1 MFNKGTNMTH
11 KRVFGEQV
19 SDDDILVFSKEIADG
34 QTIKLEDF
42 AADVYLD
49 DVIDKPWGFE
59 HRVYAD
65 LLIDVWRL
73 SVTSGQSTSM
83 HCHPRK
89 ETVLIC
95 LQGNIRVNF
104 IRTSHLLKQGDFISI
119 PKGVF
124 HSTDSIGDSTAELIE
139 VETPRNKFDLVRA
152 KDKYGRQGQHYEKDK
167 GSRSISPM
175 SADSMQPHAK
185 MRPHDLHRDFCFS
198 IAPGHDINSDTHFNP
213 KFAISL
219 SLEDA
224 IRQNIEVIPLTSDF
238 SDKLRSHTPYLVVSR
253 NQA

>member
-1 MFNKGTNMTH
+1 MNH
-11 KRVFGEQV
+11 KRVYGEQV

-42 AADVYLD
+42 SADIYLD
-49 DVIDKPWGFE
+49 ELIDKPWGFE

-73 SVTSGQSTSM
+73 SVKTGQSTSM

-95 LQGNIRVNF
+95 LQGDIRVNF
-104 IRTSHLLKQGDFISI
+104 IKSSHILKKGDFISI

-124 HSTDSIGDSTAELIE
+124 HSTDSIGDATAELIE

-152 KDKYGRQGQHYEKDK
+152 KDKYGRSGQHYEKDK
-167 GSRSISPM
+167 SPQSIGPM
-175 SADSMQPHAK
+175 SAASMKPHAK
-185 MRPHDLHRDFCFS
+185 MRTRDLHGSFSFS
-198 IAPGHDINSDTHFNP
+198 ISPGYGINANNIFNP
-213 KFAISL
+213 IFAISL
-219 SLEDA
+219 ALEDA
-224 IRQNIEVIPLTSDF
+224 IKQKIDVISLTSDYTGQI
-238 SDKLRSHTPYLVVSR
+238 RNHTPYLIVSS
-253 NQA
+253 NLN